1 MENAHNSR
9 DATLP
14 QPQTKSPLYQNIGLK
29 IRALREQKGKTQA
42 EIATLLGK
50 SSQAYAKYEIAENQ
64 LSLDAMH
71 TLAEFYGVSLADLL
85 PDSAVLV
92 DFADEQSRS
101 KGVAEDQSALTGTPR
116 DDRLSDAAR
125 ASDLMLG
132 IRNAAIRKDLLQ
144 LITSIRDA

>member
-1 MENAHNSR
+1 M
-9 DATLP
+9 P
-14 QPQTKSPLYQNIGLK
+14 QPQIKSPLYQNIGLK
-29 IRALREQKGKTQA
+29 IRALREQRGITQA
-42 EIATLLGK
+42 EVAALLGK

-71 TLAEFYGVSLADLL
+71 ALADFYGVTLADLL
-85 PDSAVLV
+85 PDPSVLAT
-92 DFADEQSRS
+92 FSDERKQT
-101 KGVAEDQSALTGTPR
+101 KGMAEDQSALTGTPR